1 MNFLKKSLVKSL
13 SFAIHPQ
20 LDENKKIAIQ
30 IASFDG
36 IASVISISL
45 YLFGISSGLF
55 TLHFLHITTI
65 TFCLFGLWL
74 LKRHHYNAGR
84 FIIFYAGL
92 AEIYFCLDAVAVSSG
107 MEFYYFPSLIVPFVV
122 FTPDEVRKSIA
133 LSMSALCLYVFQQ
146 LIGPGHFS
154 AISEVSHS
162 ERIITIAILF
172 TYVFGLFSVS
182 RWQMN
187 RAQKKIESQQ
197 SELIHISN
205 IAALGEM
212 SGGIAH
218 EINNPLQIL
227 STQLSFLKKQL
238 LLIPEVPVK
247 IIDQTT
253 VMENTIL
260 RISKLVKGLKNLSR
274 NIASDPPTIF
284 PVSFAIDDMLA
295 VSAQKLKHMEIELT
309 ISGELDLEIK
319 GHMVQLSQV
328 LINLL
333 NNSVDAIDDVT
344 KDKWITLNVTKRNGT
359 IYISVTDS
367 GSGIPKEV
375 ANKIM
380 HPFFT
385 TKAPGRGTGLGLS
398 ISNGMMEK
406 IGGKLYLDQ
415 SSVNT
420 KFVIELPEVNS
431 ATKLKV

>member
-154 AISEVSHS
+154 AISEVSHI

-284 PVSFAIDDMLA
+284 PVSFAIDD
-295 VSAQKLKHMEIELT
+295 
-309 ISGELDLEIK
+309 
-319 GHMVQLSQV
+319 
-328 LINLL
+328 
-333 NNSVDAIDDVT
+333 VT
-344 KDKWITLNVTKRNGT
+344 KDKWITLNVTKKNGT